1 MEICEAKE
9 LKVCEAG
16 EVWGAVELEAV
27 KLEICEA
34 EELVICEAGKLWS
47 WGAVKLGGCDIG
59 DL

>member
-9 LKVCEAG
+9 LKICEAG

-34 EELVICEAGKLWS
+34 EDLNIREAGKQQL
-47 WGAVKLGGCDIG
+47 
-59 DL
+59 